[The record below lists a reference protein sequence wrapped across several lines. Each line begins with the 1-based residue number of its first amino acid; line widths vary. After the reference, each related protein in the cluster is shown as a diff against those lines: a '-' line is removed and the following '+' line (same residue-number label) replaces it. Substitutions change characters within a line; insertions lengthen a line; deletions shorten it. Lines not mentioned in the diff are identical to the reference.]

1 MIGSKTGYIGKFG
14 VSMSQTIHP
23 NAFSMPFS
31 KLPDLIKRYR
41 MRWSLLL
48 FPLRER
54 LTCSGKEATVLVA
67 FLLLLAGSHLF
78 RYVRYHQP
86 LFDEDYYA
94 ETDSLFRVLSM
105 RADSMDAVDTV
116 HVGFGA
122 IPGSIRSAGTDVQM
136 WVLRDT
142 LEKPTANF
150 PIDINDADA
159 RTFQALPRIG
169 PKMAE
174 RIVQF
179 RTAKGSFSSIEE
191 LLDVRGIGEKTLEQ
205 LRPLIRLGPDLRQ
218 DSTQFLDST
227 QVLDSTQAPDST
239 QVQDPLRPQ
248 TGHPPPPG

>member
-116 HVGFGA
+116 HVGFGV

-205 LRPLIRLGPDLRQ
+205 LRP
-218 DSTQFLDST
+218 
-227 QVLDSTQAPDST
+227 A
-239 QVQDPLRPQ
+239 DPTRS
-248 TGHPPPPG
+248 